1 MAPYKSICVL
11 KKILMICPWHM
22 KDKPKLL
29 VIKKK
34 LFYNKSHKN
43 HIKSNRYVN
52 KTYNAIV
59 HRIKIF

>member
-11 KKILMICPWHM
+11 KKILMIFPWHM
-22 KDKPKLL
+22 KNKPKLL

-43 HIKSNRYVN
+43 HIK
-52 KTYNAIV
+52 
-59 HRIKIF
+59 